1 MKMKNELTTLLT
13 VTLLFCGVNSVFSQG
28 IKSSIEYSYDDFESS
43 DYETR
48 ISNLKE
54 FAFNHYL
61 YQKHKHDNENVR
73 SWNEGIADGYDGG
86 SGTPEDPY
94 QIADAAQ
101 LMFFAQQLNQ
111 GEDVDACYI
120 LTNDIDLKGEDGH
133 IWTPIGLF
141 KGVFDGD
148 GHTIANMHATTDT
161 PDYVGLFG
169 TLRDA
174 TIKNLN
180 MTDAYV
186 YYLEVNYTLR
196 AGIVAGIA
204 TNTCFYNCD
213 VQGVLS
219 AVAMDGGG
227 IAGNLTATA
236 DFNDTVFIKDCVNHA
251 DIYSVTNVGG
261 IVGLTDNE
269 DYNVLVENCTNYG
282 MIDGGMSGGI
292 IGDGEGFIIR
302 NCKNYG
308 KVGYIL
314 NSATTSGGMA
324 GQGGNFVL
332 IEDCVNY
339 ETAEI
344 TAGNAGGMIGA
355 AMNSVIRRCGNRA
368 TITSNHYNTLFAGG
382 ICGSDGSISNCYN
395 IGTITGLVNSYDGD
409 NWAEYGAFAGIT
421 GTPTIH
427 TVHNVYNAGE
437 IIEPTAHINMGWY
450 VNIIPAMLSDTAIIN
465 CYWTNN
471 EDLTDKVA
479 NVETSSYTD
488 IPESSRFNEGTT
500 ATSWIL
506 ENPQYDTSDLL
517 EALNAGAMGEAIW
530 IEDTEGVN
538 NGYPILKPL
547 PEDTTGVNEFVAED
561 IKYVSVYPN
570 PARDVVKVS
579 TVNGQRSTVK
589 VYNYWGILVDEIEL
603 DAEEIE
609 LDVSDYNPGIY
620 FFNINGKTVKVV
632 IEN

>member
-54 FAFNHYL
+54 FTSNHYL

-86 SGTPEDPY
+86 SGTPDDPY

-141 KGVFDGD
+141 KGVFDGG

-169 TLRDA
+169 FLRNA
-174 TIKNLN
+174 IIKNLN
-180 MTDAYV
+180 ITDAYV
-186 YYLEVNYTLR
+186 YYAISNYTLV
-196 AGIVAGIA
+196 AGIVAGA
-204 TNTCFYNCD
+204 AVNTCFYNCN
-213 VQGVLS
+213 VEGVLS
-219 AVAMDGGG
+219 AVAWDGGG
-227 IAGNLTATA
+227 IVGNLTATA
-236 DFNDTVFIKDCVNHA
+236 DFNDTVFIKDCVNRA

-314 NSATTSGGMA
+314 NRATTSGGMA

-368 TITSNHYNTLFAGG
+368 TITSNHHNTLFAGG

-395 IGTITGLVNSYDGD
+395 IGTITGLVNSYDGN

-450 VNIIPAMLSDTAIIN
+450 VNIIPAILSDTAIIN

-530 IEDTEGVN
+530 VEDTENVN
-538 NGYPILKPL
+538 GGFPLLKPIVY
-547 PEDTTGVNEFVAED
+547 DKIDEFYDDVLNN
-561 IKYVSVYPN
+561 VMVYPN
-570 PARDVVKVS
+570 PANDVVVLSAVS
-579 TVNGQRSTVK
+579 SQLSVVK
-589 VYNYWGILVDEIEL
+589 VYNMLGMLVDEIKVN
-603 DAEEIE
+603 AMKIE
-609 LDVSDYNPGIY
+609 LDVSDYNSGIY
-620 FFNINGKTVKVV
+620 FFNINGETVK
-632 IEN
+632 IIIGN

>member
-1 MKMKNELTTLLT
+1 
-13 VTLLFCGVNSVFSQG
+13 
-28 IKSSIEYSYDDFESS
+28 
-43 DYETR
+43 
-48 ISNLKE
+48 
-54 FAFNHYL
+54 
-61 YQKHKHDNENVR
+61 
-73 SWNEGIADGYDGG
+73 
-86 SGTPEDPY
+86 
-94 QIADAAQ
+94 
-101 LMFFAQQLNQ
+101 MFFAQQLNQ

-169 TLRDA
+169 LLMDA

-180 MTDAYV
+180 ITDAYV
-186 YYLEVNYTLR
+186 YYAISNYTL
-196 AGIVAGIA
+196 VAGVVA
-204 TNTCFYNCD
+204 GAAVNTCFYNCN
-213 VQGVLS
+213 VEGVLS
-219 AVAMDGGG
+219 AVAWDGGG
-227 IAGNLTATA
+227 IVGNLTATA
-236 DFNDTVFIKDCVNHA
+236 DFNDTVFVKDCVNRA
-251 DIYSVTNVGG
+251 DIYSIANVGG
-261 IVGLTDNE
+261 VVGLTQNE

-355 AMNSVIRRCGNRA
+355 AIDSEIRRCGNRA
-368 TITSNHYNTLFAGG
+368 TITSNHHNTMFAGG

-409 NWAEYGAFAGIT
+409 NWAEYGAFADIT

-437 IIEPTAHINMGWY
+437 IIEPTAHVNMGWY
-450 VNIIPAMLSDTAIIN
+450 VNILPAMQSDTAIRD

-471 EDLTDKVA
+471 ENLTDQIVSI
-479 NVETSSYTD
+479 ETSTYTD
-488 IPESSRFNEGTT
+488 IPESSRFNEGAT

-506 ENPQYDTSDLL
+506 VNPQHDTSDLL

-570 PARDVVKVS
+570 PARGVVKLS
-579 TVNGQRSTVK
+579 TVSGQHSVVK
-589 VYNYWGILVDEIEL
+589 IYNIMGILIEEIEL
-603 DAEEIE
+603 DSDETE

-620 FFNINGKTVKVV
+620 FFNINGKTVKVT
-632 IEN
+632 IDN

>member
-1 MKMKNELTTLLT
+1 
-13 VTLLFCGVNSVFSQG
+13 
-28 IKSSIEYSYDDFESS
+28 
-43 DYETR
+43 
-48 ISNLKE
+48 
-54 FAFNHYL
+54 
-61 YQKHKHDNENVR
+61 
-73 SWNEGIADGYDGG
+73 
-86 SGTPEDPY
+86 
-94 QIADAAQ
+94 
-101 LMFFAQQLNQ
+101 
-111 GEDVDACYI
+111 
-120 LTNDIDLKGEDGH
+120 
-133 IWTPIGLF
+133 
-141 KGVFDGD
+141 
-148 GHTIANMHATTDT
+148 
-161 PDYVGLFG
+161 
-169 TLRDA
+169 
-174 TIKNLN
+174 

-236 DFNDTVFIKDCVNHA
+236 DFNDTVFIKDCVNRA

-339 ETAEI
+339 ETGEI
-344 TAGNAGGMIGA
+344 TSGNAGGMIGA
-355 AMNSVIRRCGNRA
+355 AIGAVIRRCGNRA
-368 TITSNHYNTLFAGG
+368 TITSNHHNMMFAGG

-395 IGTITGLVNSYDGD
+395 IGTITGLVNSYDGN

-437 IIEPTAHINMGWY
+437 IIEPTAHVNMGWY
-450 VNIIPAMLSDTAIIN
+450 VNILPAMQSDTAIRH

-471 EDLTDKVA
+471 ENLTDQIVSI
-479 NVETSSYTD
+479 ETSTYTD

-517 EALNAGAMGEAIW
+517 EALNAGAMGEAVW
-530 IEDTEGVN
+530 VEDTENVN
-538 NGYPILKPL
+538 GGFPLLKPIVY
-547 PEDTTGVNEFVAED
+547 DKIDEFYDDVLNN
-561 IKYVSVYPN
+561 VMVYPN
-570 PARDVVKVS
+570 PANDVVVLSAVS
-579 TVNGQRSTVK
+579 SQLSVVK
-589 VYNYWGILVDEIEL
+589 VYNMLGILVDEIKVN
-603 DAEEIE
+603 AMKIE

-620 FFNINGKTVKVV
+620 FFNINGETVKII

>member
-1 MKMKNELTTLLT
+1 
-13 VTLLFCGVNSVFSQG
+13 
-28 IKSSIEYSYDDFESS
+28 
-43 DYETR
+43 
-48 ISNLKE
+48 
-54 FAFNHYL
+54 
-61 YQKHKHDNENVR
+61 
-73 SWNEGIADGYDGG
+73 
-86 SGTPEDPY
+86 
-94 QIADAAQ
+94 
-101 LMFFAQQLNQ
+101 
-111 GEDVDACYI
+111 
-120 LTNDIDLKGEDGH
+120 
-133 IWTPIGLF
+133 
-141 KGVFDGD
+141 
-148 GHTIANMHATTDT
+148 
-161 PDYVGLFG
+161 
-169 TLRDA
+169 
-174 TIKNLN
+174 
-180 MTDAYV
+180 
-186 YYLEVNYTLR
+186 
-196 AGIVAGIA
+196 
-204 TNTCFYNCD
+204 
-213 VQGVLS
+213 
-219 AVAMDGGG
+219 
-227 IAGNLTATA
+227 
-236 DFNDTVFIKDCVNHA
+236 
-251 DIYSVTNVGG
+251 
-261 IVGLTDNE
+261 
-269 DYNVLVENCTNYG
+269 
-282 MIDGGMSGGI
+282 MSGGI

-355 AMNSVIRRCGNRA
+355 AIDSEIRRCGNRA
-368 TITSNHYNTLFAGG
+368 TITSNHHNTLFAGG

-471 EDLTDKVA
+471 EDLTDKVV

-517 EALNAGAMGEAIW
+517 EALNAGAMGEAVW
-530 IEDTEGVN
+530 VEDTENVN
-538 NGYPILKPL
+538 GGFPLLKPIVY
-547 PEDTTGVNEFVAED
+547 DKIDEFYDDVLNN
-561 IKYVSVYPN
+561 VMVYPN
-570 PARDVVKVS
+570 PANDVVVLSAVS
-579 TVNGQRSTVK
+579 SQLSVVK
-589 VYNYWGILVDEIEL
+589 VYNMLGILVDEIKVN
-603 DAEEIE
+603 AMKIE

-620 FFNINGKTVKVV
+620 FFNINGETVKII